1 MNVLWAVLITV
12 VVTAVAVAAMLLVR
26 RHAPQGSYFADGD
39 RAAGVFGVL
48 ATGFAVL
55 LGLVVVLGFTSYDE
69 SKSGADTEALVTRQL
84 FETAQFMPDSATLR
98 LSNEV
103 VCYARFVVFEEW
115 PQMEE
120 GTVQSELNPWGIR
133 LFRTLRGVEPRTASE
148 QAAYSKWL
156 DQVSEREQA
165 RRDRI
170 HGAAGV
176 IPSPLWVVLFL
187 TGGVI
192 FAFILFFADS
202 AERALSQAMLMGSI
216 AVVVAATL
224 ILLWFLDNPYH
235 RGFGG
240 LRPVAMERTLD
251 ILAEARQVVDQR
263 GPLPCDS
270 EGQAR

>member
-26 RHAPQGSYFADGD
+26 RRAPDGSYFADGD

-55 LGLVVVLGFTSYDE
+55 LGLVVVLAFTSYDE
-69 SKSGADTEALVTRQL
+69 SKSGADTEALLTRQL
-84 FETAQFMPDSATLR
+84 FETAQFMPAAVTPR
-98 LSNEV
+98 LSGEV
-103 VCYARFVVFEEW
+103 VCYGRFVVFDEW
-115 PQMEE
+115 RRLEE
-120 GTVQSELNPWGIR
+120 GTLGNEFNPWAVR
-133 LFRTLRGVEPRTASE
+133 LFRTVQNVQPQTPSE
-148 QAAYSKWL
+148 QAAYAKWL
-156 DQVSEREQA
+156 DQISDTEQA
-165 RRDRI
+165 RTDRI
-170 HGAAGV
+170 HGASGV

-192 FAFILFFADS
+192 FMFILFFADS
-202 AERALSQAMLMGSI
+202 GERAVSQAMLMGSVA
-216 AVVVAATL
+216 AVVATTL

-251 ILAEARQVVDQR
+251 TLDQGRRVVDQR

-270 EGQAR
+270 EGHAR

>member
-26 RHAPQGSYFADGD
+26 RRAPDGSYFADGD
-39 RAAGVFGVL
+39 RASGVFGVI

-98 LSNEV
+98 LSGQV
-103 VCYARFVVFEEW
+103 VCYARFVVSEEW

-120 GTVQSELNPWGIR
+120 GTQGNALNPWGIR
-133 LFRTLRGVEPRTASE
+133 LFRTLEGVDPQKPSE

-156 DQVSEREQA
+156 DQISDAEEA

-170 HGAAGV
+170 HGATGV

-192 FAFILFFADS
+192 FVYILFFADS
-202 AERALSQAMLMGSI
+202 GERALSQAMLMGSVT
-216 AVVVAATL
+216 VVVVTTL

-251 ILAEARQVVDQR
+251 TLDQARRVVGQH

-270 EGQAR
+270 EGHAR

>member
-1 MNVLWAVLITV
+1 MNVFWAVLITA
-12 VVTAVAVAAMLLVR
+12 VVTAVTVGAMLLVR
-26 RHAPQGSYFADGD
+26 RRAPEGSYFADGD

-84 FETAQFMPDSATLR
+84 FETAQFMPHSATLR

-120 GTVQSELNPWGIR
+120 GTVRNELNPWGIR
-133 LFRTLRGVEPRTASE
+133 LFRTLQGVEPRTASE

-156 DQVSEREQA
+156 DLVSEREQA

-251 ILAEARQVVDQR
+251 ILAESREVVGQR

-270 EGQAR
+270 EGHAR